1 MNISEI
7 AFLIDIPNDY
17 NAFIYKIVVFCL
29 TTPLFLLTV
38 SGNGIILITILS
50 QARLLSSICNY
61 FILSLAFA
69 DFFVGILVMPLM
81 ILFTANRHKWAYS
94 QTVCDFWMSF
104 DFLCSSASFLTLSVM
119 SIERYKMLTTSYVHI
134 KNGSK
139 KRILSFIC
147 LSWLLPFMTW
157 IPVIIGFRSFYGAN
171 QNTGCSVPANK
182 YLVLGLSVFL
192 YHIPLICMVT
202 FYTKLIIHIKDTSS
216 LNTPQNKQ
224 QQAANNHNENLE
236 YELKYQQKERHSKYF
251 KAIKLKRDNQINSYS
266 NSYIDNFMKERNYSH
281 ESHPLKSS
289 SYKSK
294 CINNNENSFD
304 NSVGNTMRNI
314 KILETKIFEN
324 SAYQKLRIKRNRK
337 AARMLGFLVAAFS
350 ICWLPYTIFYP
361 LSQFF
366 PNLGKLI

>member
-1 MNISEI
+1 M
-7 AFLIDIPNDY
+7 
-17 NAFIYKIVVFCL
+17 V
-29 TTPLFLLTV
+29 
-38 SGNGIILITILS
+38 
-50 QARLLSSICNY
+50 R
-61 FILSLAFA
+61 
-69 DFFVGILVMPLM
+69 
-81 ILFTANRHKWAYS
+81 
-94 QTVCDFWMSF
+94 
-104 DFLCSSASFLTLSVM
+104 
-119 SIERYKMLTTSYVHI
+119 
-134 KNGSK
+134 
-139 KRILSFIC
+139 
-147 LSWLLPFMTW
+147 
-157 IPVIIGFRSFYGAN
+157 
-171 QNTGCSVPANK
+171 K
-182 YLVLGLSVFL
+182 Y
-192 YHIPLICMVT
+192 
-202 FYTKLIIHIKDTSS
+202 
-216 LNTPQNKQ
+216 
-224 QQAANNHNENLE
+224 ANNHNENLE

-366 PNLGKLI
+366 PNLGKLF